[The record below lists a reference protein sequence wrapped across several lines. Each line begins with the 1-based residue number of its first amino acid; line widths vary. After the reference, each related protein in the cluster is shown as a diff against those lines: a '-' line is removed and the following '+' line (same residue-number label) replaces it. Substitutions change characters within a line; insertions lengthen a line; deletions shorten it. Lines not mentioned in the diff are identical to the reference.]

1 MMEKFYC
8 VGCKK
13 HHDLEVLEAT
23 EQNGKGGSIR
33 YSLRSVCPSGHK
45 TNKLCKREIYEAYG
59 AEVSEPTASEVE
71 TYTYESLGKYNDDEL
86 REILTE
92 MNEKSEKKLLS
103 MDLKYGNTQLLKNL
117 ILGFQNLDS
126 PYDSLLEPRGTSA
139 TPKFRYNAEGMT
151 VGVNLEALAPTPD
164 EPDTG
169 EALVPADSLM
179 PEGSG
184 RTIGSQ
190 SVSHNYTPFHAE
202 IAYAVSWEGKEDNN
216 EGLIYGIEYTDEVG
230 GVADVEWFSTAEE
243 RDEELARYLEKYGA
257 ESAEMIECG
266 NCDATFSIDEGLDIG
281 GIDYCEECYD
291 TRMSKEVVE
300 AETFIAYPELKD
312 HLVAVMPDKIYGVK
326 VMDDGDFEM
335 KVANRY
341 MDEVIATV
349 SEYQMNE
356 ELSDSSGFLGSGF
369 SKTTVAVATATLAV
383 GLAYY
388 FNRK

>member
-1 MMEKFYC
+1 MEKFYC

-59 AEVSEPTASEVE
+59 AEVSELA
-71 TYTYESLGKYNDDEL
+71 
-86 REILTE
+86 
-92 MNEKSEKKLLS
+92 
-103 MDLKYGNTQLLKNL
+103 
-117 ILGFQNLDS
+117 
-126 PYDSLLEPRGTSA
+126 
-139 TPKFRYNAEGMT
+139 AEGMT
-151 VGVNLEALAPTPD
+151 VGVNLEALAPTAD
-164 EPDTG
+164 EPESG
-169 EALVPADSLM
+169 VALVPEDSLM

-202 IAYAVSWEGKEDNN
+202 EEMVGVCDYCSFVQSYAPSNMLLIADNPRLAHDYCKACDSQHPDYEPTDECEDFKPRNPDVYEGNIWFCQGCGSGTDMEVPLSKVEKYMDA
-216 EGLIYGIEYTDEVG
+216 EGL
-230 GVADVEWFSTAEE
+230 FCPSC
-243 RDEELARYLEKYGA
+243 K
-257 ESAEMIECG
+257 M
-266 NCDATFSIDEGLDIG
+266 
-281 GIDYCEECYD
+281 D
-291 TRMSKEVVE
+291 TRQDEDQEWCYSCEKQMA

-335 KVANRY
+335 KVADRY
-341 MDEVIATV
+341 MDEVISVV
-349 SEYQMNE
+349 SDYQMNE
-356 ELSDSSGFLGSGF
+356 EPESSGSAGFLGSGF

-388 FNRK
+388 FNRNR

>member
-1 MMEKFYC
+1 MEKFYC

-13 HHDLEVLEAT
+13 HHELEVLEAT

-59 AEVSEPTASEVE
+59 AEVSELAAEV
-71 TYTYESLGKYNDDEL
+71 S
-86 REILTE
+86 
-92 MNEKSEKKLLS
+92 
-103 MDLKYGNTQLLKNL
+103 
-117 ILGFQNLDS
+117 
-126 PYDSLLEPRGTSA
+126 
-139 TPKFRYNAEGMT
+139 GMT
-151 VGVNLEALAPTPD
+151 VGVNLEALAPTAD

-169 EALVPADSLM
+169 VALVPADSLM

-202 IAYAVSWEGKEDNN
+202 MDDDGNYSSCPKCGYEPPV
-216 EGLIYGIEYTDEVG
+216 YEVG
-230 GVADVEWFSTAEE
+230 QEMEDGSIIETEQEAHEE
-243 RDEELARYLEKYGA
+243 TIFWLYE
-257 ESAEMIECG
+257 
-266 NCDATFSIDEGLDIG
+266 NHP
-281 GIDYCEECYD
+281 DYCPAGWNPDDDEQDQSRFDAETKYPCDSCNKMISRSDLKVMRGSYD
-291 TRMSKEVVE
+291 EDYQVCRDCLTYDAETLH
-300 AETFIAYPELKD
+300 AETFIVYPELKN
-312 HLVAVMPDKIYGVK
+312 HLVAIMPDKVYGVK
-326 VMDDGDFEM
+326 ALDDGDFEM
-335 KVANRY
+335 SVANRY
-341 MDEVIATV
+341 MDEVIAAV

-356 ELSDSSGFLGSGF
+356 ESAEPSGFLGSGF

>member
-59 AEVSEPTASEVE
+59 AEVSELA
-71 TYTYESLGKYNDDEL
+71 
-86 REILTE
+86 
-92 MNEKSEKKLLS
+92 
-103 MDLKYGNTQLLKNL
+103 
-117 ILGFQNLDS
+117 
-126 PYDSLLEPRGTSA
+126 
-139 TPKFRYNAEGMT
+139 AEGMT

-164 EPDTG
+164 EPESG
-169 EALVPADSLM
+169 VALVPEDSLL

-257 ESAEMIECG
+257 E
-266 NCDATFSIDEGLDIG
+266 GLF
-281 GIDYCEECYD
+281 CPSCKMD
-291 TRMSKEVVE
+291 TRQDEDEEWCYSCEKQMA

-335 KVANRY
+335 KVADRY
-341 MDEVIATV
+341 MDEVISVV
-349 SEYQMNE
+349 SDYQMNE
-356 ELSDSSGFLGSGF
+356 ESEASAGFLGSGF

>member
-1 MMEKFYC
+1 MEKFYC

-59 AEVSEPTASEVE
+59 AEVSEPMA
-71 TYTYESLGKYNDDEL
+71 
-86 REILTE
+86 
-92 MNEKSEKKLLS
+92 
-103 MDLKYGNTQLLKNL
+103 
-117 ILGFQNLDS
+117 
-126 PYDSLLEPRGTSA
+126 
-139 TPKFRYNAEGMT
+139 AEGMT
-151 VGVNLEALAPTPD
+151 VGVNLEALAPTAD
-164 EPDTG
+164 EPESG
-169 EALVPADSLM
+169 VALVPEDSLM

-190 SVSHNYTPFHAE
+190 SVSHNYTPFH
-202 IAYAVSWEGKEDNN
+202 SED
-216 EGLIYGIEYTDEVG
+216 DEVFKVHTSG
-230 GVADVEWFSTAEE
+230 KCPVCKSGNIAFFTDDVGTLRQCWDCGSEWNDEMEITIDARPEE
-243 RDEELARYLEKYGA
+243 YGA
-257 ESAEMIECG
+257 E
-266 NCDATFSIDEGLDIG
+266 GLF
-281 GIDYCEECYD
+281 CPSCKMD
-291 TRMSKEVVE
+291 TRQDEDQEWCYSCEKQMA

-341 MDEVIATV
+341 MDEVISVV
-349 SEYQMNE
+349 SDYQMNE
-356 ELSDSSGFLGSGF
+356 EPESSGFLGSGF

>member
-8 VGCKK
+8 VGCKN
-13 HHDLEVLEAT
+13 HHELEVLEAT

-45 TNKLCKREIYEAYG
+45 TNKLCKQEIYEAYG
-59 AEVSEPTASEVE
+59 AEVMAAE
-71 TYTYESLGKYNDDEL
+71 
-86 REILTE
+86 
-92 MNEKSEKKLLS
+92 
-103 MDLKYGNTQLLKNL
+103 
-117 ILGFQNLDS
+117 
-126 PYDSLLEPRGTSA
+126 
-139 TPKFRYNAEGMT
+139 AEGMT
-151 VGVNLEALAPTPD
+151 VGVNLEALAPTAD

-169 EALVPADSLM
+169 AALVPEDSLM

-190 SVSHNYTPFHAE
+190 SVSHNYTLFHAE

-216 EGLIYGIEYTDEVG
+216 EGLIYGIEYIDEVG
-230 GVADVEWFSTAEE
+230 DVADVEWFSTAEE
-243 RDEELARYLEKYGA
+243 RDEELIRYLEKIEHRFIPSRSLLLLGNPVKVRKIEHRFTPFIYGL
-257 ESAEMIECG
+257 CQ
-266 NCDATFSIDEGLDIG
+266 
-281 GIDYCEECYD
+281 
-291 TRMSKEVVE
+291 VVTKE

-341 MDEVIATV
+341 MDEVISVV
-349 SEYQMNE
+349 SDYQMNE
-356 ELSDSSGFLGSGF
+356 PSGSSGFLGSGF

>member
-13 HHDLEVLEAT
+13 HHELEVLEAT

-59 AEVSEPTASEVE
+59 AEVSELAAEV
-71 TYTYESLGKYNDDEL
+71 S
-86 REILTE
+86 
-92 MNEKSEKKLLS
+92 
-103 MDLKYGNTQLLKNL
+103 
-117 ILGFQNLDS
+117 
-126 PYDSLLEPRGTSA
+126 
-139 TPKFRYNAEGMT
+139 GMT
-151 VGVNLEALAPTPD
+151 VGVNLEALAPTAD

-169 EALVPADSLM
+169 VALVPEDSLM

-202 IAYAVSWEGKEDNN
+202 MDDDGNYSFCPKCGYEPPV
-216 EGLIYGIEYTDEVG
+216 YEVG
-230 GVADVEWFSTAEE
+230 QEMEDGSIIETEQEAHEETIFWLYENHPDYCPAGWNPDDDEQDQSRFDAETVGVCDYCSYLQSYAPSNMLLIADNPRLAHDYCKACDSHHPDYEPTDKCEDFRPRNPDVYEGNIWFCQGCGSGTDMVVPLSEAN
-243 RDEELARYLEKYGA
+243 KYMGA
-257 ESAEMIECG
+257 E
-266 NCDATFSIDEGLDIG
+266 T
-281 GIDYCEECYD
+281 
-291 TRMSKEVVE
+291 EVHD
-300 AETFIAYPELKD
+300 AETFIVYPELKN
-312 HLVAVMPDKIYGVK
+312 HLVAIMPDKVYGVTAL
-326 VMDDGDFEM
+326 DDGDFEM
-335 KVANRY
+335 SVANRY
-341 MDEVIATV
+341 MDEVIAAV

-356 ELSDSSGFLGSGF
+356 ESAEPSGFLGSGF

>member
-8 VGCKK
+8 VGCKN
-13 HHDLEVLEAT
+13 HHELEVLEAT

-59 AEVSEPTASEVE
+59 AEVSEMA
-71 TYTYESLGKYNDDEL
+71 
-86 REILTE
+86 
-92 MNEKSEKKLLS
+92 
-103 MDLKYGNTQLLKNL
+103 
-117 ILGFQNLDS
+117 
-126 PYDSLLEPRGTSA
+126 
-139 TPKFRYNAEGMT
+139 AEGMT
-151 VGVNLEALAPTPD
+151 VGVNLEALAPTAD
-164 EPDTG
+164 EPESG
-169 EALVPADSLM
+169 VALVPEDSLM

-202 IAYAVSWEGKEDNN
+202 VAYAVSWEGKEDNN

-243 RDEELARYLEKYGA
+243 RDEELTRYLEKYGA
-257 ESAEMIECG
+257 ESNKDEDGNYISCPKCGYEPPVYEIGEEMPDG
-266 NCDATFSIDEGLDIG
+266 SIIKTEDEAHEETIFWLYENHP
-281 GIDYCEECYD
+281 DYCPKGWNPDEEEMD
-291 TRMSKEVVE
+291 AETFD

-341 MDEVIATV
+341 MDEVISVV
-349 SEYQMNE
+349 SDYQMNE
-356 ELSDSSGFLGSGF
+356 ESSDSSGFLGSGF

>member
-59 AEVSEPTASEVE
+59 AEVSE
-71 TYTYESLGKYNDDEL
+71 
-86 REILTE
+86 
-92 MNEKSEKKLLS
+92 
-103 MDLKYGNTQLLKNL
+103 
-117 ILGFQNLDS
+117 LD
-126 PYDSLLEPRGTSA
+126 
-139 TPKFRYNAEGMT
+139 AEGMT

-164 EPDTG
+164 EPESG
-169 EALVPADSLM
+169 VALVPADSLM
-179 PEGSG
+179 PEGTG

-202 IAYAVSWEGKEDNN
+202 AQKDEDGNYISCPKCGY
-216 EGLIYGIEYTDEVG
+216 EPPVYEVG
-230 GVADVEWFSTAEE
+230 EE
-243 RDEELARYLEKYGA
+243 MPDGSVIETEDEAHEETMFWLYE
-257 ESAEMIECG
+257 
-266 NCDATFSIDEGLDIG
+266 NHP
-281 GIDYCEECYD
+281 DYCPKGWNPDED
-291 TRMSKEVVE
+291 FD
-300 AETFIAYPELKD
+300 AETFIAYPELKN

-335 KVANRY
+335 KVADRY
-341 MDEVIATV
+341 MDEVISVV
-349 SEYQMNE
+349 SDYQMNE

>member
-59 AEVSEPTASEVE
+59 AEVSELA
-71 TYTYESLGKYNDDEL
+71 
-86 REILTE
+86 
-92 MNEKSEKKLLS
+92 
-103 MDLKYGNTQLLKNL
+103 
-117 ILGFQNLDS
+117 
-126 PYDSLLEPRGTSA
+126 
-139 TPKFRYNAEGMT
+139 AEGMT
-151 VGVNLEALAPTPD
+151 VGVNLEALAPTAD
-164 EPDTG
+164 EPESG
-169 EALVPADSLM
+169 VALVPEDSLM

-202 IAYAVSWEGKEDNN
+202 GHKFPCDSCNQMVSRSDLKVMSGSYDEDYQVCR
-216 EGLIYGIEYTDEVG
+216 ECLTYD
-230 GVADVEWFSTAEE
+230 AE
-243 RDEELARYLEKYGA
+243 DQ
-257 ESAEMIECG
+257 S
-266 NCDATFSIDEGLDIG
+266 LD
-281 GIDYCEECYD
+281 
-291 TRMSKEVVE
+291 

-335 KVANRY
+335 RVADRY
-341 MDEVIATV
+341 MDEVISVV
-349 SEYQMNE
+349 SDYQMNE
-356 ELSDSSGFLGSGF
+356 EPSDSAGFLGSGF

>member
-59 AEVSEPTASEVE
+59 AEVSELA
-71 TYTYESLGKYNDDEL
+71 
-86 REILTE
+86 
-92 MNEKSEKKLLS
+92 
-103 MDLKYGNTQLLKNL
+103 
-117 ILGFQNLDS
+117 
-126 PYDSLLEPRGTSA
+126 
-139 TPKFRYNAEGMT
+139 AEGMT
-151 VGVNLEALAPTPD
+151 VGVNLEALAPTAD
-164 EPDTG
+164 EPESG
-169 EALVPADSLM
+169 VALVPEDSLL

-202 IAYAVSWEGKEDNN
+202 VAYAVSWEGKEDNN

-243 RDEELARYLEKYGA
+243 RDEELARYLEKYGS
-257 ESAEMIECG
+257 EDWEMIECG

-291 TRMSKEVVE
+291 SRMSKEDFD

-341 MDEVIATV
+341 MDEVISVV
-349 SEYQMNE
+349 SDYQMNE
-356 ELSDSSGFLGSGF
+356 PETSGFLGSGF